1 MLFQATLLVEITAMA
16 ITLWGAFYLFAR
28 GFPSAVTLRAV
39 IVLLLL
45 SVFFLGAY
53 NNMFYQVVGTASLRA
68 VLLILGLGT
77 WYSLT
82 YQLMSTRSRT
92 RLQWMKISI
101 YLLAAATILT
111 LLWVPDAFIEER
123 GNDLFVAH
131 MKLGFPYIL
140 YGTFQ
145 ALIVFGILYNLVTD
159 ERIGLTRQGK
169 YFLVASIFPVL
180 GIVSGIVGLAIWPN
194 FPRILPDLFIL
205 SGVLLLGISVARHQT
220 MIERRTTMQDLPLS
234 LFAVLAMAGIYAWL
248 ALRWGIP
255 LERIGVVVAL
265 AVLTHSAY
273 DLAREFLERL
283 RTRRESAFR
292 RQLRQ
297 LENQSLSD
305 ETLQIRMQE
314 GLDLL
319 CRTLKST
326 AGFIAIYRDGIYAVI
341 ATRESLPVNSQLSP
355 ELVLCEDVSL
365 PKIDQ
370 LQGIAWIAPAFD
382 GPTQIAVIG
391 LGKPTAKL
399 DYSAGDLDLLS
410 EVAGQVGTIVSMNN
424 RIPGGAEQIKR
435 LVDEEQTKATE
446 MSSAVDEML
455 ASISTSPDVEFVK
468 AVEEGLRH
476 FSDYITLGQSFLAD
490 WAGIQAGSHVERGKE
505 LQEILAEA
513 VELLRPA
520 GERPP
525 EPLPRVWYSYA
536 VLHDAYVE
544 GVPNREIMARLYI
557 SEGTFNRTRRNALR
571 GLARLLMERAEK

>member
-39 IVLLLL
+39 TVLLLL

-101 YLLAAATILT
+101 YLLAAATALT
-111 LLWVPDAFIEER
+111 LLWVPDAFIDER
-123 GNDLFVAH
+123 DNDLYVAH
-131 MKLGFPYIL
+131 MRLGFPYIL
-140 YGTFQ
+140 YGIFQ

-194 FPRILPDLFIL
+194 FPRFLPDLFIL

-255 LERIGVVVAL
+255 LERIGMVVAL

-273 DLAREFLERL
+273 DLAREFLDRL

-297 LENQSLSD
+297 LENQSSSE

-314 GLDLL
+314 GLDML

-326 AGFIAIYRDGIYAVI
+326 AGFIAIYRDGIYVVI
-341 ATRESLPVNSQLSP
+341 ATGESLPVNSQISP

-365 PKIDQ
+365 PK
-370 LQGIAWIAPAFD
+370 
-382 GPTQIAVIG
+382 
-391 LGKPTAKL
+391 
-399 DYSAGDLDLLS
+399 
-410 EVAGQVGTIVSMNN
+410 NN
-424 RIPGGAEQIKR
+424 
-435 LVDEEQTKATE
+435 
-446 MSSAVDEML
+446 
-455 ASISTSPDVEFVK
+455 
-468 AVEEGLRH
+468 
-476 FSDYITLGQSFLAD
+476 
-490 WAGIQAGSHVERGKE
+490 
-505 LQEILAEA
+505 
-513 VELLRPA
+513 
-520 GERPP
+520 
-525 EPLPRVWYSYA
+525 
-536 VLHDAYVE
+536 
-544 GVPNREIMARLYI
+544 
-557 SEGTFNRTRRNALR
+557 
-571 GLARLLMERAEK
+571 

>member
-1 MLFQATLLVEITAMA
+1 
-16 ITLWGAFYLFAR
+16 
-28 GFPSAVTLRAV
+28 
-39 IVLLLL
+39 
-45 SVFFLGAY
+45 
-53 NNMFYQVVGTASLRA
+53 
-68 VLLILGLGT
+68 
-77 WYSLT
+77 
-82 YQLMSTRSRT
+82 
-92 RLQWMKISI
+92 
-101 YLLAAATILT
+101 
-111 LLWVPDAFIEER
+111 
-123 GNDLFVAH
+123 
-131 MKLGFPYIL
+131 
-140 YGTFQ
+140 
-145 ALIVFGILYNLVTD
+145 LIVFGILYNLVTD

-255 LERIGVVVAL
+255 LERIGMVVAL

-273 DLAREFLERL
+273 DLAREFLDRL

-297 LENQSLSD
+297 LENQSSSE

-314 GLDLL
+314 GLDML

-326 AGFIAIYRDGIYAVI
+326 AGFIAIYRDGIYVVI
-341 ATRESLPVNSQLSP
+341 ATGESLPVNSQISP

-365 PKIDQ
+365 PKNNQ

-424 RIPGGAEQIKR
+424 RIPHRAEQIKR

-446 MSSAVDEML
+446 MSSAVDEMM

-468 AVEEGLRH
+468 SVEEGLRH
-476 FSDYITLGQSFLAD
+476 FSDYITLGQSSLAD

-505 LQEILAEA
+505 LQKFLAEA
-513 VELLRPA
+513 MELLRPA

-536 VLHDAYVE
+536 VLHDAYME